1 MKNSKITINVESLGD
16 ETVKAN
22 FTGGAK
28 NFNELMSL
36 GSAILNTFL
45 ASATTIIKNNDKDLD
60 MPDEIL
66 KLTILDSLVDKIF
79 DLAQTEKKDNSADN
93 EKKVDDFL
101 NNILNGLKGDED

>member
-1 MKNSKITINVESLGD
+1 MENSKITINVESIGAD
-16 ETVKAN
+16 SIQAK

-45 ASATTIIKNNDKDLD
+45 ASATEIIKRNDDELD

-79 DLAQTEKKDNSADN
+79 NLVKTDDNADN
-93 EKKVDDFL
+93 ETKADEFL
-101 NNILNGLKGDED
+101 NRIIKGMKGAE

>member
-1 MKNSKITINVESLGD
+1 MNNSKITINVESLD
-16 ETVKAN
+16 NESIKAN

-45 ASATTIIKNNDKDLD
+45 ASATTIIKNNDKDLN

-79 DLAQTEKKDNSADN
+79 NLDQIEDSADN

-101 NNILNGLKGDED
+101 TNILNGLKGDE

>member
-1 MKNSKITINVESLGD
+1 MENSKITINVESIGAD
-16 ETVKAN
+16 SIQAK

-45 ASATTIIKNNDKDLD
+45 ASATEIIKRNDDELN

-79 DLAQTEKKDNSADN
+79 NLVKTDDNADN
-93 EKKVDDFL
+93 ETKADEFL
-101 NNILNGLKGDED
+101 NRIIKGMKGAE

>member
-36 GSAILNTFL
+36 GGAVLQTFL
-45 ASATTIIKNNDKDLD
+45 NSAGEIIKRNDDELD

-66 KLTILDSLVDKIF
+66 HLTILDALVDKVCN
-79 DLAQTEKKDNSADN
+79 LVQTEKTDNTDN

-101 NNILNGLKGDED
+101 SNILNGLKGDED

>member
-16 ETVKAN
+16 ETVHAK

-45 ASATTIIKNNDKDLD
+45 ASATEIIKRNDDELD

-79 DLAQTEKKDNSADN
+79 NLVQTEDNADN

-101 NNILNGLKGDED
+101 TNILNGLKRGED